1 MKNPKGK
8 DGGRGGTYRTTAQP
22 VGLGEQPVALTP
34 SLAENPFLFLP
45 RGCPVSGSSS
55 RPTSRAVRDTF
66 SDFFVTSS
74 LTILSHP
81 SSELPLNYGVLKGA

>member
-1 MKNPKGK
+1 M
-8 DGGRGGTYRTTAQP
+8 GGGEGTYWTTAQP
-22 VGLGEQPVALTP
+22 GGLGEQPVALTP
-34 SLAENPFLFLP
+34 SIAESSSLFLP

-55 RPTSRAVRDTF
+55 RPTSRAVRDNF
-66 SDFFVTSS
+66 SDLFVTSS